1 MRCSVLTPVLLALI
15 FISAT
20 SSINNRKSADHPEGF
35 HFFKTIQLDNNS
47 IATSANKVVQPLML
61 SKDHDY
67 DFVLKNI
74 KSNVLVVIKD
84 DRGVVLASNYDEATN
99 TYFSSL
105 GFQAHITEFYSVELQ
120 SDEIQDA
127 AQCVV
132 YCKCH

>member
-67 DFVLKNI
+67 D
-74 KSNVLVVIKD
+74 SNFE
-84 DRGVVLASNYDEATN
+84 SMN
-99 TYFSSL
+99 FSMK
-105 GFQAHITEFYSVELQ
+105 YSVIILLFFFH
-120 SDEIQDA
+120 
-127 AQCVV
+127 C
-132 YCKCH
+132 